1 MSNHQALIKCTK
13 TRVEGLATQL
23 EKIANTTR
31 EVEANKLEVQLRL
44 FTKNMENQ
52 RESDRRLYKQGV
64 LAKEMYA

>member
-13 TRVEGLATQL
+13 TSVERLAAQL

-44 FTKNMENQ
+44 FTENMGYQ
-52 RESDRRLYKQGV
+52 RESDQRLYEQGV
-64 LAKEMYA
+64 VAKEMYA